1 LYISLRKHDDN
12 HIHGFLIS
20 SASAFVAGSFEVLK
34 TIALGASYKKVPAG
48 EVIFNEGAVCCFY
61 HQLVSGSVR
70 WINIDDE
77 GNEFIQNMIEPGECF
92 GEMPL
97 FDEEPYAATAI
108 AETDTVIIRLH
119 RSLFQ
124 QLLLE
129 RPDIHFAFT
138 KLMSQRLRFKFL
150 LLKELAHHD
159 PEQSISSLLG
169 YLKQKKKNIC
179 TKCNKV
185 NLTRQQ
191 IANMTGLRVETVIRT
206 IRHLHDKGSLV
217 IEKGKV
223 YYA

>member
-1 LYISLRKHDDN
+1 
-12 HIHGFLIS
+12 
-20 SASAFVAGSFEVLK
+20 
-34 TIALGASYKKVPAG
+34 
-48 EVIFNEGAVCCFY
+48 
-61 HQLVSGSVR
+61 
-70 WINIDDE
+70 
-77 GNEFIQNMIEPGECF
+77 
-92 GEMPL
+92 MPL
-97 FDEEPYAATAI
+97 FDDEPFAATAI
-108 AETDTVIIRLH
+108 ADADSVIIRLH

-124 QLLLE
+124 QLMME

-138 KLMSQRLRFKFL
+138 KLMSQRLRFKFI

-159 PEQSISSLLG
+159 PEQSISTLLN
-169 YLKQKKKNIC
+169 YLKQNKKNIC

-206 IRHLHDKGSLV
+206 IRHLHEKGSLI

>member
-1 LYISLRKHDDN
+1 MIIDTDILL
-12 HIHGFLIS
+12 
-20 SASAFVAGSFEVLK
+20 
-34 TIALGASYKKVPAG
+34 ALGATYKKVPAG
-48 EVIFNEGAVCCFY
+48 ESIFKEGGACSFY
-61 HQLVSGSVR
+61 HQLVSGTVR
-70 WINIDDE
+70 WVNIDDD
-77 GNEFIQNMIEPGECF
+77 GNEFIQNMIEEGECF
-92 GEMPL
+92 GELPL

-108 AETDTVIIRLH
+108 ADTDAVILRLH
-119 RSLFQ
+119 KSLFL

-129 RPDIHFAFT
+129 KPDIHFAFT

-150 LLKELAHHD
+150 LLKELVHHN
-159 PEQSISSLLG
+159 PEQSIRTLLN
-169 YLKQKKKNIC
+169 YLKRNNKSIC

-206 IRHLHDKGSLV
+206 IRHLHEKGTLV

>member
-1 LYISLRKHDDN
+1 L
-12 HIHGFLIS
+12 
-20 SASAFVAGSFEVLK
+20 VAKKQNMIIDIDTLL
-34 TIALGASYKKVPAG
+34 TLGATYKKVSAG
-48 EVIFNEGAVCCFY
+48 ETIFREGTVCCFY
-61 HQLVSGSVR
+61 HQLISGSVR
-70 WINIDDE
+70 WANIDDD

-92 GEMPL
+92 GELPL
-97 FDEEPYAATAI
+97 FDNEPFAASAI
-108 AETDTVIIRLH
+108 ADTDSVIIRLH

-124 QLLLE
+124 QLIME

-159 PEQSISSLLG
+159 PEQSVSTLLA
-169 YLKQKKKNIC
+169 YLKQNKKNIC
-179 TKCNKV
+179 SKCNKL

-206 IRHLHDKGSLV
+206 IRHLHDKGTLT
-217 IEKGKV
+217 IAKGKV